1 MGQSGNAVK
10 NGALKD
16 RALKNEPETSN
27 S

>member
-1 MGQSGNAVK
+1 MGQPGNAVK

-27 S
+27 T

>member
-27 S
+27 T